1 MSDSTYQLALDEL
14 QRYGLSAELVK
25 EPGLP
30 SFEIRVQNA
39 RFTIAA
45 PDSLEML
52 YGVYDLAERFGGYS
66 FFEPGRDRYD
76 ASRKMLPPDGV
87 AVPARKPLLK
97 RRGFIQE
104 FPFNDD
110 TPDLFDWMAKN
121 KLNYLLVWM
130 KYYDNLP
137 DSLKESARLR
147 GITIESGHHN
157 FNYWIPGRKYGE
169 THPEFFA
176 EINGQRI
183 KSSDGKSQ
191 LLLSE
196 QLCTTNPK
204 LRAEI
209 AANMLDYCERH
220 PEIHTISLVPND
232 GFGWCECDEC
242 SRFYDKAKKGDFYS
256 LSEHVY
262 KADRIYHDLLRGIS
276 ARLREARPDLQLTF
290 CAYINYCSPPR
301 DFKLGKGLA
310 VHFAPYWRCINHR
323 IDDPEC
329 PINSHY
335 AEDIRRWEAAK
346 EGGEINI
353 YEYYMGVNFY
363 LSLPMIHF
371 QEMFLEMKW
380 YADHHVDGIL
390 TQFHIPH
397 WSVYGM
403 NYVLM
408 ARAARG
414 ENQKMAIPEL
424 YRMLFG
430 KDADAA
436 AAFYD
441 RIKKLLLGIG
451 ACHIPYPYSL
461 LSRATSADF
470 QEVHSLA
477 CRLAAKQPE
486 DRFRA
491 ELVVWCEYLIRFKEL
506 FDQYHAGK
514 LDEPALDRFL
524 EWIHS
529 HRDTRVFVHDKFD
542 RYFQALRDALRN
554 GTKWLHFNLDWEDEY
569 IRRHSESLFRASPA

>member
-1 MSDSTYQLALDEL
+1 MKKDYMTDTTYQFALNEL
-14 QRYGLSAELVK
+14 QRYCLSADLVK

-30 SFEIRVQNA
+30 SFEIRVQNG
-39 RFTIAA
+39 RFMIAA

-76 ASRKMLPPDGV
+76 AARKMLPSDGV
-87 AVPARKPLLK
+87 AVPACKPLLK

-130 KYYDNLP
+130 KYYDDLS
-137 DSLKESARLR
+137 DQLKESARLR
-147 GITIESGHHN
+147 GISIESGHHN
-157 FNYWIPGRKYGE
+157 FNYWIPGRKYGS

-176 EINGQRI
+176 QINGRRI
-183 KSSDGKSQ
+183 ESSDGKSQ

-196 QLCTTNPK
+196 QLCTSNPE

-209 AANMLDYCERH
+209 AANMLEYCEKH
-220 PEIHTISLVPND
+220 PEIQTISLVPND
-232 GFGWCECDEC
+232 GFGWCECDDC

-262 KADRIYHDLLRGIS
+262 KADRIYHDLLRDIS
-276 ARLREARPDLQLTF
+276 ARLRKTRPDLQLTF
-290 CAYINYCSPPR
+290 CAYINYCSPSPY
-301 DFKLGKGLA
+301 FKLGKGLA
-310 VHFAPYWRCINHR
+310 VHFAPYWRCINHA

-335 AEDIRRWEAAK
+335 AEDLRRWESAK
-346 EGGEINI
+346 DGGEINI

-371 QEMFLEMKW
+371 QEMFREMNW
-380 YADHHVDGIL
+380 YADHHIDGIL
-390 TQFHIPH
+390 TQFHISH

-403 NYVLM
+403 NYALM

-414 ENQKMAIPEL
+414 EDQEAAIPEL
-424 YRMLFG
+424 YRTLFG
-430 KDADAA
+430 RDAA
-436 AAFYD
+436 EAEVFYD
-441 RIKKLLLGIG
+441 RIKKLLLDIG

-461 LSRATSADF
+461 LSRAEIAAF
-470 QEVHSLA
+470 QEVHALA
-477 CRLAAKQPE
+477 CQLAAKQPE

-491 ELVVWCEYLIRFKEL
+491 ELVIWSEYLIRFKEL
-506 FDQYHAGK
+506 FDQYHAGQ

-524 EWIHS
+524 AWIHT
-529 HRDTRVFVHDKFD
+529 HRNSRVFVHEKYDF
-542 RYFQALRDALRN
+542 YFQALRKALKN
-554 GTKWLHFNLDWEDEY
+554 GTKWLHFNLDWEDDY
-569 IRRHSESLFRASPA
+569 IRRHSENLF